1 MAQNSGIEWMLEIVT
16 FRQSKKI
23 VKIKK
28 NNLFRLAED
37 QPFDFG
43 DIERHQSLRIAKV
56 IKHRKFYKKS
66 DVASYYV
73 QISEI
78 FTMNIYF

>member
-1 MAQNSGIEWMLEIVT
+1 MVQNSGIEWMQETVT
-16 FRQSKKI
+16 SRQSTTI
-23 VKIKK
+23 VKIQK

-43 DIERHQSLRIAKV
+43 DVERHQSLRIAKV
-56 IKHRKFYKKS
+56 IKHRKFHKKS

-73 QISEI
+73 QISEN
-78 FTMNIYF
+78 FTIKFAN